1 MTEIRKL
8 KDYEDHQTVRVP
20 ETIHP
25 KLYKMIKENLK
36 NFIIE
41 HHYDTDMRVNY
52 AAEDLYGKIVEET
65 SNFDCYNEIKITTQ
79 QMFNIISWC
88 SSWDAKLTSDYL
100 RGGDKRCLIRL
111 YIYIVADEL
120 CGEPEFQDMMP
131 ADY

>member
-8 KDYEDHQTVRVP
+8 KNYEDHQPVKVP

-36 NFIIE
+36 DFIIKE
-41 HHYDTDMRVNY
+41 HYDTDMRVGY

-79 QMFNIISWC
+79 QMFEIISWC

-120 CGEPEFQDMMP
+120 CEEPEFQDMMP